1 MRETRVANRY
11 AKALFD
17 LAIEMKLLDQIHKD
31 VVLLLSVCK
40 QNRDFMLMLKSP
52 VINDKKKQ
60 SIFTEIFGKKVNELT
75 LRFLILITK
84 NRREIILDIVAEQF
98 IIIYQEYKNI
108 LPTLLTTAVKLE
120 TETRDKIVTLLSDR
134 AEATID
140 LTEEVDENIIGGF
153 VLEFDEMQYD
163 ASVLRKI
170 KNLRKEFDVNLYIKG
185 F

>member
-140 LTEEVDENIIGGF
+140 LTEEVDEKIIGGF